1 MNRAAIFLMGI
12 AISLSSAAAQ
22 AQALQRL
29 FFTPDQRAALDARR
43 NARVPDTPAAAPVVE
58 SPLTR
63 VDGVVRRSGG
73 KSTVWVNG
81 ETIPEGA
88 PPGSPKISPA
98 GANPD
103 QVSIPVGE
111 GAQPKDLRVGESL
124 DRGNGEVSDMI
135 GTGEIRIGP
144 RPAAGQK

>member
-1 MNRAAIFLMGI
+1 MNPAAIILLGV

-22 AQALQRL
+22 AQELQRL
-29 FFTPDQRAALDARR
+29 FFTPDQRTALDARR
-43 NARVPDTPAAAPVVE
+43 NARVPDKPADAPVVE

-81 ETIPEGA
+81 ETIPESA
-88 PPGSPKISPA
+88 QPGSPKISPT
-98 GANPD
+98 GGNPGE
-103 QVSIPVGE
+103 VSIPAGE

-124 DRGNGEVSDMI
+124 DRSSGEVSDLI
-135 GTGEIRIGP
+135 GTGEIKIGP
-144 RPAAGQK
+144 RPAAAKK